1 MKPWVIDAGTG
12 EFTTDELLRYTPI
25 SNQAVKSFLSPKN
38 TKQTVLVAPKGY
50 GKTLLLL
57 KKAAA
62 LRSMYGEEQAY
73 IHPSNAAKTLE
84 FMRIDGMAQK
94 ITDWQW
100 SKRFSSHQDWS
111 DIWMYA
117 IGFMV
122 CRNEGR
128 RPSASANAIDV
139 ANQIE
144 RLFGSGEE
152 IFRPNKTDESK
163 TSKTRKTSGRR
174 KNDTPY
180 EISTVRN
187 FISSM
192 LQNWETHADSY
203 CALYTRVA
211 QRALDELSHLHILF
225 LDSPDEALN
234 WDKDDEMLKPTET
247 EGENLWSSYPEHW
260 VNFNMGLVD
269 AIRRLGQMYGKIRV
283 FTSLRAEALNSVNA
297 AVADQYE
304 EICIRL
310 SYNKAELRQIFESNI
325 ELMAQSDEFRE
336 KLVTPVLTDHLVKD
350 FVGIARGL
358 HEPTGL
364 EEDIFDRIL
373 RHTRWTPRDLMFVGR
388 NIMEKIT
395 VEDRGRC
402 TPQSLDPIR
411 KVIDDAS
418 RRFLKNHQDASIPQW
433 APGLNEQIAKFRTN
447 IIHSISLRILSPL
460 SRRSSVG
467 GCPFDYLYSQGLL
480 GWIGAST
487 AGSALAIQFLEGQEI
502 ATKGKQLPAARWY
515 AFHPIFYGFLRDTHG
530 SYRGINGYLSSD
542 RAIVGN
548 GHLIEPPR
556 VIRGH
561 LTATSARILI
571 TGSRILSVDLR
582 DSAATTVLIVLI
594 AHAAANQTLTYDKG
608 GLTKTFEHVRGL
620 CPLLV
625 KIDWDSIFRGSTDET
640 KIINGWLANTVCRMD
655 DVEIGPPISNK
666 AGKAKLRALY
676 PMRLRFDKPYLYF
689 DGIDLEEMALTI
701 KPSSA

>member
-1 MKPWVIDAGTG
+1 MKPWVIDAGTA
-12 EFTTDELLRYTPI
+12 EFTTDELSRYTPI

-38 TKQTVLVAPKGY
+38 TRQTVLVAPKGY

-62 LRSMYGEEQAY
+62 LRLMYSEEQAY
-73 IHPSNAAKTLE
+73 IHPSNAAATLE

-94 ITDWQW
+94 ITDWEW

-144 RLFGSGEE
+144 RLFGSGVE
-152 IFRPNKTDESK
+152 ISRRTRIDESK
-163 TSKTRKTSGRR
+163 TSKTRKTLGRR
-174 KNDTPY
+174 KTETPY

-192 LQNWETHADSY
+192 LQNWETDADSY
-203 CALYTRVA
+203 CSLYTKVA
-211 QRALDELSHLHILF
+211 QRALDELAHLHILF

-234 WDKDDEMLKPTET
+234 WDKDDEVLKPTEP

-283 FTSLRAEALNSVNA
+283 FTSLRAEALNSVKA

-325 ELMAQSDEFRE
+325 ELMAQSEEYRE
-336 KLVTPVLTDHLVKD
+336 KLVTRVLSDHLVKD

-388 NIMEKIT
+388 SIMEKIS
-395 VEDRGRC
+395 VEDRGKC
-402 TPQSLDPIR
+402 TPQNLDPIR

-418 RRFLKNHQDASIPQW
+418 RRFLKNHQGASIPQW
-433 APGLNEQIAKFRTN
+433 APGLDEQIAKFRTN
-447 IIHSISLRILSPL
+447 IVHRTSLRSLSPI
-460 SRRSSVG
+460 SRRTSAS
-467 GCPFDYLYSQGLL
+467 GCPFDYLYCQGLL
-480 GWIGAST
+480 GWIGVST
-487 AGSALAIQFLEGQEI
+487 AGSAPAIQFLEGQEI
-502 ATKGKQLPAARWY
+502 ATKGKLLPEARWY
-515 AFHPIFYGFLRDTHG
+515 ALHPIFYGFLRDTHG
-530 SYRGINGYLSSD
+530 VYRGATGYLSSD

-548 GHLIEPPR
+548 GHLIEAPR
-556 VIRGH
+556 VINAR
-561 LTATSARILI
+561 LDAESARVVI

-582 DSAATTVLIVLI
+582 DGSATTVLIALV
-594 AHAAANQTLTYDKG
+594 AHAVEHQTLSFDQVGITE
-608 GLTKTFEHVRGL
+608 TFARIREI
-620 CPLLV
+620 CPSLV
-625 KIDWDSIFRGSTDET
+625 NTDWDTVFRGSTDET
-640 KIINGWLANTVCRMD
+640 KKINAWLADTVCRMD
-655 DVEIGPPISNK
+655 DGEIDPVASNK
-666 AGKAKLRALY
+666 KGVPKKSRVLY
-676 PMRLRFDKPYLYF
+676 PMRLRYEKPLMHL
-689 DGIDLEEMALTI
+689 DGIDLEELAI
-701 KPSSA
+701 KIELP